1 MRINIK
7 CVTNAMNADDELTIT
22 AELPDAFPVTVVMER
37 QPAKVST
44 WVDYVWKA
52 TGVIVGNTLESQDES
67 RVEHL
72 ENGYRLQ
79 IFPGFQLRLYVDE
92 CDSYYHN
99 LMSPS
104 PHCYIVVRQDDDDDE
119 PRPFIVSLSF
129 DEAHAYL
136 EGDDT
141 VFTVDM
147 PPELY
152 RWTESFVLTHYC
164 PEKLKKRKRKDWS
177 KDGAEQPGR

>member
-1 MRINIK
+1 MK
-7 CVTNAMNADDELTIT
+7 PDDEM
-22 AELPDAFPVTVVMER
+22 ADAADLPDSFPVTVVMER
-37 QPAKVST
+37 QPAKVSA
-44 WVDYVWKA
+44 WVDHVWKA
-52 TGVIVGNTLESQDES
+52 VGVTVGDSLGSQEES
-67 RVEHL
+67 RVEQL
-72 ENGYRLQ
+72 EDGCRLQ
-79 IFPGFQLRLYVDE
+79 IYPGYQVRLHVDE

-99 LMSPS
+99 LMSPT
-104 PHCYIVVRQDDDDDE
+104 PNCFIVVRQDDDEDE

-141 VFTVDM
+141 VFVVDM

-164 PEKLKKRKRKDWS
+164 PQQLKKRKRKDWR
-177 KDGAEQPGR
+177 KDGQERPVR

>member
-1 MRINIK
+1 MKSDNEMA
-7 CVTNAMNADDELTIT
+7 NAAD
-22 AELPDAFPVTVVMER
+22 LPGSFPVNIVMER
-37 QPAKVST
+37 RPAQVST

-52 TGVIVGNTLESQDES
+52 IGVTVGNTLDSEDES
-67 RVEHL
+67 RVEHPEDDL
-72 ENGYRLQ
+72 RLQ
-79 IFPGFQLRLYVDE
+79 IYPGYQVKLYIDE
-92 CDSYYHN
+92 VDSYYHN

-104 PHCYIVVRQDDDDDE
+104 PHCYIVVHQDDDDDE

-141 VFTVDM
+141 VYAVDM

-164 PEKLKKRKRKDWS
+164 PQQLKKRKRKDWR
-177 KDGAEQPGR
+177 KDGSEKPGP

>member
-1 MRINIK
+1 MK
-7 CVTNAMNADDELTIT
+7 PDDEMAIT
-22 AELPDAFPVTVVMER
+22 ADLPDCFPVTVVMER
-37 QPAKVST
+37 QPAKVSA

-52 TGVIVGNTLESQDES
+52 IGVTVGNTLDSQDES
-67 RVEHL
+67 RVEHP
-72 ENGYRLQ
+72 EEGYRLQ
-79 IFPGFQLRLYVDE
+79 IYPGYQVRLYVDE

-104 PHCYIVVRQDDDDDE
+104 PNCFIVVRQDDDDDE

-164 PEKLKKRKRKDWS
+164 PQQLKKRKRKDWR
-177 KDGAEQPGR
+177 KDGSERQAR